1 MHQASLSKLARVAFA
16 GRAGRIVG
24 GSAAALAVAALIG
37 CAVGSDPGADVS
49 QLDSLPVE
57 AGGPADDS
65 STTKLPPSTR
75 PTDMTGD
82 DAAADA
88 GTGADASTT
97 VDSGGGTD
105 AATGVDSGGGM
116 TTSCGSLNVCT
127 AGTDLGTISG
137 DTGADVKTA
146 SGTGSQWFTIRVN
159 ENDSSISPMTLRAK
173 AELISPPG
181 TNFNVFIYLAGGSS
195 GQECSAVKASSTNA
209 SGPDSATAEWGETGI
224 FSNGSD
230 DSRTVTI
237 EVRWV
242 SGVCSTATPWALTV
256 RGDTP

>member
-1 MHQASLSKLARVAFA
+1 MHLASFSKLARVAFT
-16 GRAGRIVG
+16 GRVSRVLA
-24 GSAAALAVAALIG
+24 GSAAALALAALIG
-37 CAVGSDPGADVS
+37 CAVGSDPGVDIS

-57 AGGPADDS
+57 AGGPAEDS
-65 STTKLPPSTR
+65 STTVLPPSTR
-75 PTDMTGD
+75 PTDMTGE

-88 GTGADASTT
+88 GTGDAASTV

-159 ENDSSISPMTLRAK
+159 ENDSSISPMKLRTK
-173 AELISPPG
+173 AELVSPPG
-181 TNFNVFIYLAGGSS
+181 TNFDVFIYVAGGSS

-209 SGPDSATAEWGETGI
+209 SGADSATADWGESGL

-237 EVRWV
+237 EVRWI
-242 SGVCSTATPWALTV
+242 SGVCSTAAPWALTV
-256 RGDTP
+256 RGNTP

>member
-1 MHQASLSKLARVAFA
+1 MHQASFSKLARVAFA
-16 GRAGRIVG
+16 GRAVRILG
-24 GSAAALAVAALIG
+24 GSAAAIALAALIG
-37 CAVGSDPGADVS
+37 CAVGSDPGTDVS

-57 AGGPADDS
+57 AGGPSEDS
-65 STTKLPPSTR
+65 STTVLPPSTR

-88 GTGADASTT
+88 GADDASTT

-116 TTSCGSLNVCT
+116 TTSCGSLNVCS
-127 AGTDLGTISG
+127 AATDLGTISG

-146 SGTGSQWFTIRVN
+146 SGTGSQWFTVRVN
-159 ENDSSISPMTLRAK
+159 ENDSSISPLTLLTK
-173 AELISPPG
+173 AELVSPPG
-181 TNFNVFIYLAGGSS
+181 TNFDVFIYVAGGSS
-195 GQECSAVKASSTNA
+195 GQECSAVKSSSTNP
-209 SGPDSATAEWGETGI
+209 SGPDSTTAEWGETGI

-237 EVRWV
+237 EVRWI
-242 SGVCSTATPWALTV
+242 SGTCSTATPWALTV

>member
-1 MHQASLSKLARVAFA
+1 MHQACFSKLTRVAFA
-16 GRAGRIVG
+16 GRAGRVLG
-24 GSAAALAVAALIG
+24 GSAAAIALAALIG
-37 CAVGSDPGADVS
+37 CAVGTDPGADVS

-57 AGGPADDS
+57 AGGPPEDS
-65 STTKLPPSTR
+65 STTVLPPSTR

-88 GTGADASTT
+88 GTGNDASTIA
-97 VDSGGGTD
+97 DSGGGTD

-116 TTSCGSLNVCT
+116 TTSCGSLNICS

-159 ENDSSISPMTLRAK
+159 ENDSSISPVTLLTK
-173 AELISPPG
+173 AELVSPPG
-181 TNFNVFIYLAGGSS
+181 TNFDVFIYVAGGSS
-195 GQECSAVKASSTNA
+195 GQECSAVKASSTHA
-209 SGPDSATAEWGETGI
+209 SGADSATAEWGESGI

-230 DSRTVTI
+230 DSRTVTV